1 MRFSHHTQAI
11 HHGRCTLPE
20 LTPWHPQPKHKN
32 KELIQVQVPQPKG
45 LAQPLPV
52 PIILQQCKCHKY
64 NCKVRRA
71 KSRYQLSG
79 RAFQF
84 SVSTNTHRGSCR
96 KAPRRRSIPY
106 CVQQVPQINQV
117 QFGPWLKCRP
127 LWVNNLFRPSI
138 SAFENAGVPT
148 GSPPLTYTGKR
159 FDDCICAFCTVC
171 IFATQFLI
179 SKCNV
184 KSSKLVGIACKF
196 DCAPDARW
204 VWTFDVPKFGQI
216 AVLQKFGRTPD
227 KFQKF

>member
-64 NCKVRRA
+64 SCKVRRA

-138 SAFENAGVPT
+138 SAFENAGVP
-148 GSPPLTYTGKR
+148 PDPLHIQGNGLMTAFAR
-159 FDDCICAFCTVC
+159 FAAF
-171 IFATQFLI
+171 AFLPRVFWYQNAM
-179 SKCNV
+179 SGAQN
-184 KSSKLVGIACKF
+184 
-196 DCAPDARW
+196 
-204 VWTFDVPKFGQI
+204 
-216 AVLQKFGRTPD
+216 
-227 KFQKF
+227 